1 MQDLLTP
8 GNIVVAVIVVV
19 ALIVGGRKVVGGL
32 AGTQSCCGEHEGAR
46 RSRHVEVA
54 DTDEAN
60 YPYATE
66 LLVGGMSCEGCVAN
80 VENALN
86 ALPGVWASVDLAA
99 GTARVRSK
107 EPVDAAALEAAVKG
121 AGYYVQKL

>member
-46 RSRHVEVA
+46 
-54 DTDEAN
+54 
-60 YPYATE
+60 
-66 LLVGGMSCEGCVAN
+66 
-80 VENALN
+80 
-86 ALPGVWASVDLAA
+86 
-99 GTARVRSK
+99 
-107 EPVDAAALEAAVKG
+107 AAAAMWRWPTPTKPTIRTRRSCWWAA
-121 AGYYVQKL
+121 